1 MAQLTFS
8 SVHKQFDQKTVLRD
22 VSLDIQDGELLAL
35 LGPSGC
41 GKTTML
47 RLIAGFETPDQGS
60 LHKGQICLAEGTH
73 FVPPEKR
80 NMGIVFQSYALWPHM
95 NVREN
100 VAYPLQV
107 RKLPAQ
113 EQKDLVDQALEIVEL
128 LEYADRSPA
137 SLSGGQRQRVALA
150 RCLVM
155 SPDAILLDEP
165 LANLDA
171 HLREVMQ
178 QTFLNF
184 HQRSQATMIYV
195 THDQAEAMAMADR
208 IAVMFDGEIV
218 QIATPEQLYHCPQ
231 DQRVAGFIGQA
242 ALLTCRLQKMR
253 SEQICQLRL
262 GKYRFVGSM
271 AAPIREGQDVLVC
284 VRPEN
289 VKIGSFLAEKH
300 EKTHEKT
307 ILPAIVTAVTY
318 LGERFKIDL
327 SLPCGGT
334 LIAYHP
340 TRLQVGSEI
349 FVKIDHGWVL
359 PIQPEKGKEAQ

>member
-8 SVHKQFDQKTVLRD
+8 SVRKQFDQKTVLQD
-22 VSLDIQDGELLAL
+22 VSLDIKDGELLAL

-47 RLIAGFETPDQGS
+47 RLIAGFETPDRGS
-60 LHKGQICLAEGTH
+60 LHKDQICLAGDH
-73 FVPPEKR
+73 DFVPPEKR

-107 RKLPAQ
+107 RKLPKQ
-113 EQKDLVDQALEIVEL
+113 EQKELVDQALEIVEL

-184 HQRSQATMIYV
+184 HQKSQATMIYV

-242 ALLTCRLQKMR
+242 ALLKCRLQKMR

-271 AAPIREGQDVLVC
+271 AEPIREGQDVLVC

-289 VKIGSFLAEKH
+289 VKIGSFLAEKQ

-307 ILPAIVTAVTY
+307 ILPAIVSSATY

-327 SLPCGGT
+327 SLPCGGH
-334 LIAYHP
+334 LSAYHQ
-340 TRLQVGSEI
+340 TRLQPGCEI

-359 PIQPEKGKEAQ
+359 PVQPE